1 MNIDNRIMSELEAT
15 YEQRPDIINEAIAE
29 YLENVPPALA
39 EGLKEK
45 IKEKAYNRTFSLA
58 LLQIASL
65 ISGAML
71 IQTEETETDG
81 KINDAN
87 SLEYTPENRYNKLRK
102 QVLFEARN
110 DDQLIQN
117 MRLYYLDSIDYSEV
131 VSVLSSEVQRI
142 RFAERIKEFK
152 KDYHNSKM
160 L

>member
-1 MNIDNRIMSELEAT
+1 MVGPGIRPYSTGGASKVPAIT
-15 YEQRPDIINEAIAE
+15 YTTIYRNC
-29 YLENVPPALA
+29 
-39 EGLKEK
+39 
-45 IKEKAYNRTFSLA
+45 
-58 LLQIASL
+58 
-65 ISGAML
+65 
-71 IQTEETETDG
+71 QTEETETDD